1 MPGSCLHSVT
11 AALLLALAPACS
23 AASPAPASPATAPPA
38 SAEIRY
44 TLLLAGNHNG
54 LAVTTPL
61 SDHEWRYTFE
71 FNDRGRGP
79 STVTHAVVDAQGL
92 PVLFETTGHDY
103 YKNPVD
109 EKFERTG
116 GKATWSNASEH
127 GERAVTGPVF
137 FPSLNGP
144 PQETEL
150 LARAL
155 LRAPGHRLD
164 LLPEGQQTI
173 EELGTLAVKNGRQAK
188 TLHLYALSGSGF
200 EPSDI
205 WLDEQGVL
213 FASLSGWSGAIREGW
228 EGVLPEVGKAQEA
241 RNAEREKALA
251 ARLARHPHGPLV
263 FTHARLLDPAAGTVR
278 PGTTV
283 VVSGDR
289 VTAVGEDGKVAVPGG
304 AEVVDA
310 RGRTLMPGLWDMHVH
325 LTSKDGLL
333 HLAAGVTTVRDMAND
348 TDSLLDMRRRFDAGE
363 ALGPRILM
371 AGFIDGP
378 GPFAGPSKVLVATK
392 EDALKAVDRYKEL
405 GYEQIKL
412 YSSLDPALVPP
423 IIERAHR
430 LGLRVSGHIPNGMTA
445 EQAVR
450 EGFDEIQHVNFL
462 FLNFLTGVD
471 TRTPARFTEVAKHAA
486 ELDLGSD
493 RVKAFLALLK
503 EKRTVIDPTV
513 NAFEGLFIGRDGQ
526 LDPSLA
532 PVADRLPPQVRRNLL
547 GGGGLPV
554 PEGMDKRYHDSF
566 QALLAMV
573 RALHDN
579 GILIVAGT
587 DSLAGFNLHRELELY
602 ALAGIPNLDILRAA
616 TIVPA
621 RVMKRDK
628 DFGTIETGKMAD
640 LILVDGR
647 PDQKMSDIRRVVL
660 TVKGGVVYDPAAL
673 YSAIGVKPVQ

>member
-1 MPGSCLHSVT
+1 MSGSRLRPGLRLCGGAA
-11 AALLLALAPACS
+11 AALLLALAPA
-23 AASPAPASPATAPPA
+23 APAPAAG
-38 SAEIRY
+38 EIRY
-44 TLLLAGNHNG
+44 TLLLAGNRNG

-61 SDHEWRYTFE
+61 SDHEWRYSFE
-71 FNDRGRGP
+71 YNDRGRGP
-79 STVTHAVVDAQGL
+79 STVSHAVVDAQGL

-103 YKNPVD
+103 YKNSVE

-116 GKATWSNASEH
+116 GKATWRNASEH
-127 GERAVTGPVF
+127 GERAVAGPVF

-155 LRAPGHRLD
+155 LRTPGHRLD
-164 LLPEGQQTI
+164 LLPEGRQTI
-173 EELGTLAVKNGRQAK
+173 EELGTLAVKNGKQAK
-188 TLHLYALSGSGF
+188 TVHLYALSGSGF
-200 EPSDI
+200 EPNDV

-213 FASLSGWSGAIREGW
+213 FAAINGWSGLVREGW
-228 EGVLPEVGKAQEA
+228 EGILPEIAKAQEA
-241 RNAEREKALA
+241 RNVEREKALA
-251 ARLARHPHGPLV
+251 VRLARHPHGLA

-278 PGTTV
+278 AGTTV

-289 VTAVGEDGKVAVPGG
+289 IAAVGEDGKVAVPGG

-310 RGRTLMPGLWDMHVH
+310 HGRTLMPGLWDMHVH

-363 ALGPRILM
+363 ALGPRIIM

-503 EKRTVIDPTV
+503 EKGTVSDPTV

-532 PVADRLPPQVRRNLL
+532 PVADRLPPQVRRSFL

-554 PEGMDKRYHDSF
+554 PEGMDQRYRDSF

-579 GILIVAGT
+579 GIRIVAGT
-587 DSLAGFNLHRELELY
+587 DSLAGFDLHRELELY
-602 ALAGIPNLDILRAA
+602 AMAGIPNLDVLRAA

-628 DFGTIETGKMAD
+628 DFGTIETGKTAD
-640 LILVDGR
+640 LILVDGQ
-647 PDQKMSDIRRVVL
+647 PDQKISDVRRVVL

-673 YSAIGVKPVQ
+673 YSAVGVKPVE